1 MANTAGQRAA
11 LIDCAMV
18 NTAGQRHDLIDCY
31 GQHRMP
37 VARSNWL
44 LWPTPQTGVEEFAK
58 SKTFFDGE
66 SGMLFGATL
75 WEYYAE
81 YYKTRDNPNVSG

>member
-1 MANTAGQRAA
+1 MANTAGQWHA
-11 LIDCAMV
+11 LIDCY
-18 NTAGQRHDLIDCY
+18 D
-31 GQHRMP
+31 QHRRP
-37 VARSNWL
+37 VW
-44 LWPTPQTGVEEFAK
+44 K
-58 SKTFFDGE
+58 SSQGPTFFDGE